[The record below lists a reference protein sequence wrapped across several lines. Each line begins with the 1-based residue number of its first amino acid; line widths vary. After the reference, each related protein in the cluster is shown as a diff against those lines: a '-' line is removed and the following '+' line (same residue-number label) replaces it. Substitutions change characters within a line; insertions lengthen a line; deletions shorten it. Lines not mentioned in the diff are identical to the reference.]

1 LERPRAGLVEPEAAA
16 EGVFVMSFTQLDPTL
31 PVSVEGKGAG
41 FAFAVIDYG
50 QEHHLIWVVAIDGT
64 GEIWSAPNP
73 KVRMQ
78 SNWTMGRK
86 ISPPGNVEPLRTAAA
101 ATG

>member
-1 LERPRAGLVEPEAAA
+1 
-16 EGVFVMSFTQLDPTL
+16 MSFSELHTPIPMT
-31 PVSVEGKGAG
+31 VEGKGPGQAI
-41 FAFAVIDYG
+41 AVIDYG
-50 QEHHLIWVVAIDGT
+50 PEHHLIRVVALDDS

-86 ISPPGNVEPLRTAAA
+86 VRPPGEVDSLQPAAVRA
-101 ATG
+101 GGGAEVRVVA